1 MPKYPL
7 GVPISQTKSDQ
18 SHHANFRPRVHLPT
32 QFYETISMLRTVLLL
47 LTITVTAWGQTIP
60 QDNDELRLVVIL
72 ARHGVRS
79 PIASETRSSAFNTQ
93 PWPTWPVEPG
103 TLTPHGIEALKR
115 MGEFYRQRY
124 STLLTEGCNSVYAE
138 STNTSRTIA
147 SAKATLSAV
156 VPGCTIGVH
165 PDLLQD
171 PETID
176 RQRLVDATNGR
187 MANQPEWFE
196 RAFAVPLEE
205 MHSILAT
212 CPPGHPTCNTQTP
225 DFRTNMLEAV
235 TPPTM
240 SQPQA
245 LQKARLI
252 PRDPRIESSVALG
265 ADFAENFLLQYVEGI
280 PMEQVGWGRVS
291 RPTLDRLMEMN
302 TRYHDFILRTPY
314 YAQQAAGPLAK
325 HISDTL
331 VWAPVRAS
339 SVMISGSNTKNKNP
353 EYGRRFFFLSAHD
366 ANLTWLGGLLRIDW
380 LVSDE
385 TFNATPPGSAL
396 VFELHHNKQTNADTV
411 RVFFIAQ
418 KLDQIRNLTSLTGEE
433 MPSISPVYVPNCSG
447 GAPDY
452 ACGLKD
458 FAQVLSDA
466 AAGSPTPKASSPA
479 PAAKARAHPATSRPQ
494 SPHPSAT
501 R

>member
-1 MPKYPL
+1 M
-7 GVPISQTKSDQ
+7 
-18 SHHANFRPRVHLPT
+18 FRT
-32 QFYETISMLRTVLLL
+32 LLL
-47 LTITVTAWGQTIP
+47 FLLVTVKAWGQTTP
-60 QDNDELRLVVIL
+60 QDSDELRRVVIL

-79 PIASETRSSAFNTQ
+79 PIASETRSSAFNAQ
-93 PWPTWPVEPG
+93 PWPEWPVEPG

-124 STLLTEGCNSVYAE
+124 AALLSEGCNSVYVE

-156 VPGCTIGVH
+156 VPGCTVDVNA
-165 PDLLQD
+165 DLLQD
-171 PETID
+171 PATID
-176 RQRLVDATNGR
+176 RQRLADATNGR

-196 RAFAVPLEE
+196 RAFAAPLQE
-205 MHSILAT
+205 MHTALT
-212 CPPGHPTCNTQTP
+212 DCNASDTNCDTKTH
-225 DFRTNMLEAV
+225 DFRSTMVQPNGA
-235 TPPTM
+235 TPSM
-240 SQPQA
+240 SQPGTPSA
-245 LQKARLI
+245 VTLV
-252 PRDPRIESSVALG
+252 PRNPRIESSVALG
-265 ADFAENFLLQYVEGI
+265 ADFAENLLLQYVEGM
-280 PMEQVGWGRVS
+280 PLEQIGWGRVS

-325 HISDTL
+325 HISDI
-331 VWAPVRAS
+331 
-339 SVMISGSNTKNKNP
+339 ISGSNTKNKNP

-366 ANLTWLGGLLRIDW
+366 ANLTWMGGLLRIDW

-411 RVFFIAQ
+411 RVLFIAQ

-433 MPSISPVYVPNCSG
+433 KPSISPVYIPNCSG

-452 ACGLKD
+452 ACSLKD
-458 FAQVLSDA
+458 FAPVVTDA
-466 AAGSPTPKASSPA
+466 AAGSLTPKASSPA
-479 PAAKARAHPATSRPQ
+479 PAAKARAHPATSRP
-494 SPHPSAT
+494 
-501 R
+501 